1 MAETT
6 SPDAELRGKAS
17 PYKSLFTPFKLG
29 PLTLKNRI
37 ISTSHAP
44 AYAEA
49 GMPDERYQKY
59 HEEKAKGG
67 LAMTMFGGASSVSQ
81 DSPASFGQ
89 LDVSSDRIVPYFK
102 SFSERIHAHDVGIIC
117 QLSHAGRRTR
127 PTSGN
132 WLPTVAPSAIREPA
146 HGAMPKVL
154 EPDDI
159 RRIVSDYADAAHRC
173 YEGGLD
179 GIELLVSG
187 HLIGQFWSELS
198 NKRTDA
204 YGGSLAN
211 RVRFGMEVLE
221 SIRERVPP
229 SFIVSLRFTAN
240 EFVAGGIDENQG
252 IEIAKLHAASGLV
265 DCLNVSGGANWT
277 KAGVAETVPSMA
289 FASGRFVEL
298 AGKIRRATQMPV
310 LHAAGVADLASA
322 NYAVSEGH
330 VDLIGMTRAHI
341 ADPHLVRKHLA
352 GEDESTRPCVG
363 AGYCIDRIYR
373 GGDALCLHNAVT
385 GREAILSHTI
395 KVSPSLKRIVIVGA
409 GPAGLEAALICKER
423 GHSVTVM
430 EAQNQAGGQVLYASQ
445 IEWRQSM
452 LGITRWQYDRC
463 VSLGVVF
470 QFNRLAEMADVQEEK
485 PHVVIIA
492 TGGMPDLST
501 VKGAETHANS
511 VWDILSRDTPGLPK
525 VLVYDETG
533 SQSGPTVAEYLANEG
548 STIEL
553 ATPDRMIAE
562 DVGVTNHAIHLR
574 ELYKAGVTIKPDSR
588 LMEVQRAGN
597 RLKASFSNEYSTEI
611 EHHEYDQVIV
621 ETGTIPTDDLYYE
634 LSSESANKGQVNIE
648 SLLNGETQPAID
660 HSAGASSDFTL
671 YRIGDCV
678 SARGIHAAVLD
689 ATRLCQNI

>member
-1 MAETT
+1 MKT
-6 SPDAELRGKAS
+6 SNSATAAT
-17 PYKSLFTPFKLG
+17 PYTALFTPFTLG
-29 PLTLKNRI
+29 SITLKNRI

-44 AYAEA
+44 AYAEN

-67 LAMTMFGGASSVSQ
+67 LSLTMFGGASSVSK

-89 LDVSSDRIVPYFK
+89 LDVSSDRIIPYFK
-102 SFSERIHAHDVGIIC
+102 QFSERIHAHDVGLIC

-132 WLPTVAPSAIREPA
+132 WLPTVAPSALREPA

-154 EPDDI
+154 ELSDI
-159 RRIVSDYADAAHRC
+159 RRIADDYANAALRC
-173 YEGGLD
+173 YKGGLD

-198 NKRTDA
+198 NKRNDA
-204 YGGSLAN
+204 YGGSLLN
-211 RVRFGMEVLE
+211 RLRFGMEVLE
-221 SIRERVPP
+221 CIRNKVPQP
-229 SFIVSLRFTAN
+229 FIVSLRFTAN
-240 EFVAGGIDENQG
+240 EFVEGGIDEAQG

-298 AGKIRRATQMPV
+298 AGKIRAATNLPV
-310 LHAAGVADLASA
+310 LHAAGVADFATA
-322 NYAVSEGH
+322 NAAINEGH

-341 ADPHLVRKHLA
+341 ADPHMVRKHLA
-352 GEDESTRPCVG
+352 GEDGAIRPCVG
-363 AGYCIDRIYR
+363 AGYCIDRIYK

-385 GREAILSHTI
+385 GRETILSHTI
-395 KVSPSLKRIVIVGA
+395 KPGTTRNHVVIVGA
-409 GPAGLEAALICKER
+409 GPAGLEAARICRER
-423 GHSVTVM
+423 GHTVVVL
-430 EAQNQAGGQVLYASQ
+430 EAQNHAGGQVVYASR

-452 LGITRWQYDRC
+452 LGITRWLFDRC
-463 VSLGVVF
+463 TELGVEF
-470 QFNRLAEMADVQEEK
+470 HFNRFAEMADVLWEK
-485 PHVVIIA
+485 PDIVIIA
-492 TGGMPDLST
+492 TGGSPDFST
-501 VKGAETHANS
+501 INGAEKNAHS
-511 VWDILSRDTPGLPK
+511 VWDILSKDVQALPK
-525 VLVYDETG
+525 ILVYDETG

-548 STIEL
+548 SEVDI

-574 ELYKAGVTIKPDSR
+574 ELYKSGVTIKPDSR
-588 LMEVQRAGN
+588 LVEVQQIGN
-597 RLKASFSNEYSTEI
+597 RLQATFHNEYSNLE
-611 EHHEYDQVIV
+611 EQHEYDQVIV
-621 ETGTIPTDDLYYE
+621 ETGTIPTDELYE
-634 LSSESANKGQVNIE
+634 A
-648 SLLNGETQPAID
+648 LLPQSINNGSVDFNALLKGETQ
-660 HSAGASSDFTL
+660 SFVSSNIEDDAAYTL

-689 ATRLCQNI
+689 ATRLCLNI

>member
-1 MAETT
+1 MSGFT
-6 SPDAELRGKAS
+6 SP
-17 PYKSLFTPFKLG
+17 YQSLFTPFKLG
-29 PLTLKNRI
+29 TLTLKNRI

-44 AYAEA
+44 AYAED

-67 LAMTMFGGASSVSQ
+67 LSMTMFGGASSVSH

-89 LDVSSDRIVPYFK
+89 LDVSTDRIIPYFK
-102 SFSERIHAHDVGIIC
+102 SFSTRIHTHDVGIVC

-154 EPDDI
+154 ELSDI
-159 RRIVSDYADAAHRC
+159 KRIANDYAEAAHRC

-204 YGGSLAN
+204 YGGSLTN
-211 RVRFGMEVLE
+211 RLRFGMEVLE
-221 SIRERVPP
+221 SIRNRVPQP
-229 SFIVSLRFTAN
+229 FIVSLRFTAN
-240 EFVAGGIDENQG
+240 EFVEGGIDENQG
-252 IEIAKLHAASGLV
+252 IEIAKLHAVSGLV

-298 AGKIRRATQMPV
+298 AGKIKSATDLPV
-310 LHAAGVADLASA
+310 LHAAGVADLSSA
-322 NYAVSEGH
+322 NFAISEGH
-330 VDLIGMTRAHI
+330 VDLIGMTRAQI
-341 ADPHLVRKHLA
+341 ADPHMVRKHLA
-352 GEDESTRPCVG
+352 GNDGAIRPCVG

-373 GGDALCLHNAVT
+373 GGDSLCLHNAVT
-385 GREAILSHTI
+385 GRETILSHN
-395 KVSPSLKRIVIVGA
+395 VAVNPNSRRVVIVGA
-409 GPAGLEAALICKER
+409 GPAGMEAARICKER
-423 GHSVTVM
+423 GHSVTLL
-430 EAQNQAGGQVLYASQ
+430 EAQNEAGGQVVYASQ

-452 LGITRWQYDRC
+452 IGITRWQSERC
-463 VSLGVVF
+463 TELGVNF
-470 QFNRLAEMADVQEEK
+470 KFNVLAEHNDILAEYPD
-485 PHVVIIA
+485 VVIIA
-492 TGGMPDLST
+492 TGGMPDFSSIA
-501 VKGAETHANS
+501 GAEKYAHS
-511 VWDILSRDTPGLPK
+511 VWDILSKDVQVLPK

-533 SQSGPTVAEYLANEG
+533 SQSGPTVAEFLATEG
-548 STIEL
+548 SIVDL

-574 ELYKAGVTIKPDSR
+574 ELYRSGVTIRPDSR
-588 LMEVQRAGN
+588 LIEVSQNGN
-597 RLKASFSNEYSTEI
+597 RLSAVFRNEYSDE
-611 EHHEYDQVIV
+611 ESRYEYDQIIV
-621 ETGTIPTDDLYYE
+621 EIGTAPLDELYQE
-634 LSSESANKGQVNIE
+634 LAVKSVNQGQVDIE
-648 SLLNGETQPAID
+648 SLLTGKAQP
-660 HSAGASSDFTL
+660 SLASINKDSNDFAL
-671 YRIGDCV
+671 FRIGDCV

-689 ATRLCQNI
+689 ATRLCANL

>member
-1 MAETT
+1 M
-6 SPDAELRGKAS
+6 SSQSS
-17 PYKSLFTPFKLG
+17 PYKSLFSPFTLG
-29 PLTLKNRI
+29 SLTLKNRI

-44 AYAEA
+44 SYAEN
-49 GMPDERYQKY
+49 GMPDERYQRY

-67 LAMTMFGGASSVSQ
+67 LSMTMFGGASSVSQ

-89 LDVSSDRIVPYFK
+89 LDVSSARIIPYFK
-102 SFSERIHAHDVGIIC
+102 NFSQRIHAHDVGIMC

-154 EPDDI
+154 ELHDI
-159 RRIVSDYADAAHRC
+159 RRIANDYAEAAQRC

-204 YGGSLAN
+204 YGGSLTN
-211 RVRFGMEVLE
+211 RLRFGMEVLE
-221 SIRERVPP
+221 AIRNRVPQL
-229 SFIVSLRFTAN
+229 FVVSLRFTAN

-252 IEIAKLHAASGLV
+252 IEIAKLHAESGLV

-289 FASGRFVEL
+289 FASGRFIEL
-298 AGKIRRATQMPV
+298 AGKIRKATQLPV

-322 NYAVSEGH
+322 NFAVSVGH

-352 GEDESTRPCVG
+352 GEDEAIRPCVG

-373 GGDALCLHNAVT
+373 GGDSLCLHNAVT
-385 GREAILSHTI
+385 GRETILSHTV
-395 KVSPSLKRIVIVGA
+395 KVSSNSKRVVIVGA
-409 GPAGLEAALICKER
+409 GPAGLEAARICKER
-423 GHSVTVM
+423 GHKVTVF
-430 EAQNQAGGQVLYASQ
+430 EAQKQAGGQVVYASQ
-445 IEWRQSM
+445 VQWRQSM
-452 LGITRWQYDRC
+452 IGITRWLYDRC
-463 VSLGVVF
+463 EALGVEF
-470 QFNRLAEMADVQEEK
+470 RFNQYADMTDILNES
-485 PHVVIIA
+485 PDIVIIA
-492 TGGMPDLST
+492 TGGMPDFASIP
-501 VKGAETHANS
+501 GADTHAHS
-511 VWDILSRDTPGLPK
+511 VWDILSKDVQPLSK

-533 SQSGPTVAEYLANEG
+533 SQSGPTAAEFLASEG
-548 STIEL
+548 SQVEI

-574 ELYKAGVTIKPDSR
+574 ELYKMGVTLRPDSR
-588 LMEVQRAGN
+588 LTEVKQAGN
-597 RLKASFSNEYSTEI
+597 RLQATFCNEYSAGE

-621 ETGTIPTDDLYYE
+621 DTGTIPLDELYEDLADKSVNQGQMDIDALLVGEKQAVVDFVPDTDQKFALFR
-634 LSSESANKGQVNIE
+634 V
-648 SLLNGETQPAID
+648 
-660 HSAGASSDFTL
+660 
-671 YRIGDCV
+671 GDCV

-689 ATRLCQNI
+689 ATRLCSNL